1 MSLHRNSSARLGL
14 LFLLAGQAVLA
25 GDEPA
30 GWLGAGPT
38 RTPYSVQDSGRSGP
52 KVLIVAGIH
61 GDEPAGPAAAEQIR
75 HWPIQRGSLLVV
87 PQASAAALA
96 AKTRLSPN
104 GGTNR
109 VNLNRVFPPR
119 AGAGGLAQ
127 ELAAEL
133 WSLIKT
139 QRPDWL
145 LDLHEGGDF
154 RVRTPNSVGSSVI
167 AADVPEAIAAA
178 RKMLDAVN
186 ATVRD
191 SNRAFV
197 FLSRPIKGSLARAAA
212 DELGARALI
221 LETTIKSQALAWRV
235 RQHRV
240 AVHCLLNDLGMISD
254 EVTPNRPLAGA
265 QTEGRIAVAVYDGP
279 GNGGAG
285 VPKVL
290 EEIGRQP
297 DMLAVRVSEEDIRG
311 GALDGFQAVMFTG
324 GSGSGQARALGL
336 EGRQRIREFV
346 DRGGCYLGICAGA
359 YLACSGFS
367 WGLGLIDAKTLSPL
381 WQRGKATVKV
391 ELTPAGRRVLGMGE
405 GWFGCLYA
413 QGPIVGPAENE
424 NLPDFETLAHFRTEV
439 AANNTPK
446 GIMINSPAVFA
457 GQFGRG
463 RVICFSPHP
472 EQTKRL
478 ESWISRAV
486 AWGIQRPR
494 EALPAQ

>member
-1 MSLHRNSSARLGL
+1 MSLPINASARWAL
-14 LFLLAGQAVLA
+14 LCLLAGQTVLA
-25 GDEPA
+25 ADEPA

-38 RTPYSVQDSGRSGP
+38 RTPYYAQESGRPGP

-75 HWPIQRGSLLVV
+75 HWPIQKGSLLVV
-87 PQASAAALA
+87 PRASVAALA
-96 AKTRLSPN
+96 AKTRLSPD

-119 AGAGGLAQ
+119 ESPGGPAQ

-133 WSLIKT
+133 WSLVKT

-154 RVRTPNSVGSSVI
+154 RGQTTNSVGSSVI
-167 AADVPEAIAAA
+167 AADMPEAVAAA
-178 RKMLDAVN
+178 RKILDAVN
-186 ATVRD
+186 ATVTE

-197 FLSRPIKGSLARAAA
+197 FLSRPVKGSLARAAA

-221 LETTIKSQALAWRV
+221 LETTIKSQALALRT
-235 RQHRV
+235 RQHRL
-240 AVHCLLNDLGMISD
+240 AVHCLLSDLGMIPD
-254 EVTPNRPLAGA
+254 EVTPNRLLAGA

-297 DMLAVRVSEEDIRG
+297 DMLAVRVSADDLRG
-311 GALDGFQAVMFTG
+311 GALEGFQAVMFTG
-324 GSGSGQARALGL
+324 GSGSGQAKALGL

-346 DRGGCYLGICAGA
+346 DRGGCYIGICAGS

-367 WGLGLIDAKTLSPL
+367 WGLGLIDARTLSPL

-391 ELTPAGRRVLGMGE
+391 ELTPAGRRALGMGE
-405 GWFGCLYA
+405 GWFDCLYA
-413 QGPIVGPAENE
+413 QGPIVGPAEDE
-424 NLPDFETLAHFRTEV
+424 NLPDYEVLAWFRTEV

-446 GIMINSPAVFA
+446 GIMLNSPAVFA
-457 GQFGRG
+457 GHFGRG

-472 EQTKRL
+472 EQTKGL
-478 ESWISRAV
+478 ESWISGAV
-486 AWGIQRPR
+486 AWGTQRTP
-494 EALPAQ
+494 ESLPTQ